1 MNNNVLN
8 PNLYDV
14 LCNAT
19 SADILFSHAE
29 KLFPILRSIT
39 GEGIRETLFY
49 AAEKTRNFKLTD
61 IPSETKVLDWIIPD
75 EWNLKSAKIKNIKEE
90 VLVDVANS
98 SLHIMQYS
106 TAYHGYV
113 SRDVLMQH
121 VFTLPDQSDLIPY
134 KTSYY
139 KKNWGFCISE
149 NQKKKLVDPEYY
161 VEIDASLKPGNLT
174 YGEVLIPGETE
185 EEIFFSIHCCHPSL
199 ANDNLSSFAIALELI
214 RALQTI
220 PHLRFSYRFVFVP
233 GTIGAIA
240 WLSNNFENCRKIRNG
255 LVLSCLGDSGDITYK
270 KSRNEKSSTNH
281 YLQWL
286 IDQQGKG
293 QVLEFEPYGYDERQY
308 CSPGF
313 NLPVGCLMRSP
324 NGTFP
329 EYHTS
334 ADNLDFI
341 KPEYLLE
348 SFKFIAKFISLVEND
363 VFPISKFP
371 YGEPQLGRRGLYPSS
386 SGDVS
391 NAQDVP
397 SQMSILWVLNLAD
410 GEHSLFDM
418 IVRSGK
424 SFSSI
429 LSTVDL
435 LEKEDVISLSQG
447 KSEILA
453 EI

>member
-1 MNNNVLN
+1 MNNILK
-8 PNLYDV
+8 PDLYDV
-14 LCNAT
+14 LCNST
-19 SADILFSHAE
+19 SGDVLFSHAE
-29 KLFPILRSIT
+29 ELFPILRSIT
-39 GEGIRETLFY
+39 GEGIRETLRY
-49 AAEKTRNFKLTD
+49 AEEKTRNFKLTD
-61 IPSETKVLDWIIPD
+61 IPSGTKVLDWIVPD
-75 EWNLKSAKIKNIKEE
+75 EWNLKSAKIKNTNGD

-106 TAYHGYV
+106 TAYRGEV
-113 SRDVLMQH
+113 SHDVLMQH
-121 VFTLPDQSDLIPY
+121 IFTLPDQPDLIPY

-139 KKNWGFCISE
+139 NKNWGFCISE
-149 NQKKKLVDPEYY
+149 NHRNNLIDPEYR
-161 VEIDASLKPGNLT
+161 VEIDASLEPGNLT
-174 YGEVLIPGETE
+174 YGEVLIPGDTE

-199 ANDNLSSFAIALELI
+199 ANDNLSSFSIVLELI
-214 RALQTI
+214 RALQMI
-220 PHLRFSYRFVFVP
+220 PRLRFSYRFVFVP

-240 WLSNNFENCRKIRNG
+240 WLSNNFESCHKIRNG

-270 KSRNEKSSTNH
+270 KSRNEKCSTNH

-286 IDQQGKG
+286 IDQEGKG
-293 QVLEFEPYGYDERQY
+293 RVLAFEPYGYDERQY

-363 VFPISKFP
+363 VFPVSKFP

-410 GEHSLFDM
+410 GEHSLLDM
-418 IVRSGK
+418 MIKSGK
-424 SFSSI
+424 SFASI

-435 LEKEDVISLSQG
+435 LSKGDVIHLSQVRCG
-447 KSEILA
+447 LSAQI
-453 EI
+453 